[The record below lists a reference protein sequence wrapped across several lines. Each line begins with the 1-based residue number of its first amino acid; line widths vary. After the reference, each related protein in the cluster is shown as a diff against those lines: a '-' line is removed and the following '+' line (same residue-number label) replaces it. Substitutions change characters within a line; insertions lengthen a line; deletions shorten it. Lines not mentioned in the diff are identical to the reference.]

1 MKITVLSGPDR
12 NKNYGDCF
20 IIDDSNNLYI
30 YDCGSQ
36 RLAEE
41 VINYMR
47 TNDYSKAIA
56 ILSHNDAD
64 HFDGLEYLVDKGKI
78 EKVYTVCL
86 LKYVED
92 ILKKIDDGRKS
103 KDSVRKQILT
113 RYDNIAK
120 LSDYLVDI
128 YPLEKNITSQI
139 SLVGPDKDYMIE
151 AVAHELNTLEGDKI
165 DGETVVNATSVQ
177 VKIVLDNGN
186 KILLCGD
193 CSFEA
198 IKEKVDNYNIIQLPH
213 HGKEEQAKAIFE
225 TVNNIKEKVFIVSDN
240 TGSTNGGS
248 DERNF
253 IGKVVKNTKSLG
265 TFVIDETVLKS
276 STGYVPKKSLGCQ
289 YDILFR

>member
-225 TVNNIKEKVFIVSDN
+225 IVNNIKEKVFIVSDN

>member
-12 NKNYGDCF
+12 NENYGDCF

-36 RLAEE
+36 KLAEE

-47 TNDYSKAIA
+47 KNDYSKATA
-56 ILSHNDAD
+56 ILSHNDSD
-64 HFDGLEYLVDKGKI
+64 HFNGLEYLVNKGKI

-86 LKYVED
+86 LKYIDE
-92 ILKKIDDGRKS
+92 ILDEIGDGRKTRES
-103 KDSVRKQILT
+103 LRNQILT
-113 RYDNIAK
+113 RYDNIEK
-120 LSDYLVDI
+120 LSGYLDDI
-128 YPLEKNITSQI
+128 YPLEKKITSQI
-139 SLVGPDKDYMIE
+139 SIVGPDKTYMIK

-165 DGETVVNATSVQ
+165 DSETVVNATSVQ
-177 VKIVLDNGN
+177 VKVKLDNGN
-186 KILLCGD
+186 HVLLCGD

-225 TVNNIKEKVFIVSDN
+225 AVSDVKEKVFIVSDN
-240 TGSTNGGS
+240 TGPTNGGS

-253 IGKVVKNTKSLG
+253 IGKVVKNTKSTG
-265 TFVIDETVLKS
+265 TFVVDETVLKS

>member
-36 RLAEE
+36 KLAEE

-47 TNDYSKAIA
+47 INNYSTAKA

-64 HFDGLEYLVDKGKI
+64 HFDGLEYLIDNGKI

-86 LKYVED
+86 LKYVEE
-92 ILKKIDDGRKS
+92 ILDAIGDGRKS
-103 KDSVRKQILT
+103 RNSLRNQILT
-113 RYDNIAK
+113 RYDNIKK
-120 LSDYLVDI
+120 LSGYLEDI
-128 YPLEKNITSQI
+128 YPLDKKITPQI
-139 SLVGPDKDYMIE
+139 SIIGPDKDYMIN

-177 VKIVLDNGN
+177 VKIILDNGN
-186 KILLCGD
+186 TVLLCGD

-198 IKEKVDNYNIIQLPH
+198 IKDKVDSYDIIQLPH
-213 HGKEEQAKAIFE
+213 HGKEKQATDIFNAVKNVE
-225 TVNNIKEKVFIVSDN
+225 DKVFIVSDN
-240 TGSTNGGS
+240 TGNTNGGS
-248 DERNF
+248 DERHF
-253 IGKVVKNTKSLG
+253 KGKAVKNTKSLG
-265 TFVIDETVLKS
+265 TFCINETILKN

-289 YDILFR
+289 YDHLL